1 VKKTSLSFEGGDLLH
16 GKMKHRES
24 NKPLITVITS
34 TFNAAKHL
42 PAAIQS
48 IREQNYRNIEYIVI
62 DGASSDGTLDVLRAN
77 EDVIDYWV
85 SEPDSG
91 IYDAWNKGLS
101 HCTGDWLYFLGA
113 DDFFWDENVL
123 NEAANYLSTL
133 PADKL
138 IAYGKVFLIDFD
150 GSNLQLIGKPWESV
164 SKLFME
170 MMSLPHQGIFH
181 RAELF
186 KTFGKFNESFM
197 IAGDYELLLRYLK
210 SNNPIFFPNLI
221 VAGMQLGGISNNPK
235 NLMIAMKEFRRA
247 RKIND
252 VSGFSFLWLYVILK
266 VYARI
271 LLLSLIGQNRFMTV
285 VKFFKHN

>member
-1 VKKTSLSFEGGDLLH
+1 MYKHKNNIPIQYPKISIVVAVKDGEKTLQ
-16 GKMKHRES
+16 RC
-24 NKPLITVITS
+24 
-34 TFNAAKHL
+34 FN
-42 PAAIQS
+42 S
-48 IREQNYRNIEYIVI
+48 IREQTYRKIELVVI
-62 DGASSDGTLDVLRAN
+62 DGRSSDQTLRIIKENLD
-77 EDVIDYWV
+77 IIKYW
-85 SEPDSG
+85 SSSKDSG
-91 IYDAWNKGLS
+91 IYEAWNKGLR
-101 HCTGDWLYFLGA
+101 HCSGDWLYFLGA
-113 DDFFWDENVL
+113 DDFFLDENVL
-123 NEAANYLSTL
+123 NQSANYLSTL

-150 GSNLQLIGKPWESV
+150 GSTLHLMGKPWGSV

-186 KTFGKFNESFM
+186 RIFGNFNESFRM
-197 IAGDYELLLRYLK
+197 AGDYELLLRYLK

-221 VAGMQLGGISNNPK
+221 VAGVQLGGISNNPK
-235 NLMIAMKEFRRA
+235 NLMIVMSEFRKA
-247 RKIND
+247 RKINGI
-252 VSGFSFLWLYVILK
+252 SGFSFLWLYAILK

>member
-1 VKKTSLSFEGGDLLH
+1 MYKYLSNTPIQHPKISIVVAVKDGAKTLQRCFD
-16 GKMKHRES
+16 
-24 NKPLITVITS
+24 
-34 TFNAAKHL
+34 
-42 PAAIQS
+42 S
-48 IREQNYRNIEYIVI
+48 IRTQTYTRIELIVI
-62 DGASSDGTLDVLRAN
+62 DGQSGDQTLRIIEENLD
-77 EDVIDYWV
+77 IIKYWTSV
-85 SEPDSG
+85 EDSG
-91 IYDAWNKGLS
+91 ICEAWNKGLIHS
-101 HCTGDWLYFLGA
+101 SGDWLYFLGA

-123 NEAANYLSTL
+123 EQSANYLSTL

-138 IAYGKVFLIDFD
+138 IAYGKVFLIDFE
-150 GSNLQLIGKPWESV
+150 GSLLHLIGKPWKSV

-181 RAELF
+181 RAEFF
-186 KTFGKFNESFM
+186 KIFGKFNESFR

-210 SNNPIFFPNLI
+210 SNDPIFLPNLI

-247 RKIND
+247 RKINGI
-252 VSGFSFLWLYVILK
+252 SGFSFLWLYAILK

-271 LLLSLIGQNRFMTV
+271 LLLSLIGQNRLMTM

>member
-1 VKKTSLSFEGGDLLH
+1 MYKHKNNIPIQYPKISIVVAVKDGEKTLQ
-16 GKMKHRES
+16 RC
-24 NKPLITVITS
+24 
-34 TFNAAKHL
+34 FN
-42 PAAIQS
+42 S
-48 IREQNYRNIEYIVI
+48 IREQTYRKIELVVI
-62 DGASSDGTLDVLRAN
+62 DGRSSDQTLRIIKENLD
-77 EDVIDYWV
+77 IIKYW
-85 SEPDSG
+85 SSSKDSG
-91 IYDAWNKGLS
+91 IYEAWNKGLR
-101 HCTGDWLYFLGA
+101 HCSGDWLYFLGA

-123 NEAANYLSTL
+123 NQSANYLSTL

-150 GSNLQLIGKPWESV
+150 GSTLHLMGKPWESV

-186 KTFGKFNESFM
+186 RIFGNFNESFRM
-197 IAGDYELLLRYLK
+197 AGDYELLLRYLK

-235 NLMIAMKEFRRA
+235 NLMIVMSEFRKA
-247 RKIND
+247 RKING
-252 VSGFSFLWLYVILK
+252 VSGFSFLWIFAIIK

>member
-1 VKKTSLSFEGGDLLH
+1 MYKHKNNIPIQYPKISIVVAVKDGEKTLQ
-16 GKMKHRES
+16 RC
-24 NKPLITVITS
+24 
-34 TFNAAKHL
+34 FN
-42 PAAIQS
+42 S
-48 IREQNYRNIEYIVI
+48 IREQTYRKIELVVI
-62 DGASSDGTLDVLRAN
+62 DGRSSDQTLRIIKENLD
-77 EDVIDYWV
+77 IIKYWTSV
-85 SEPDSG
+85 KDSG
-91 IYDAWNKGLS
+91 IYEAWNKGLR
-101 HCTGDWLYFLGA
+101 HCSGDWLYFLGA

-123 NEAANYLSTL
+123 NQSANYLSTL

-150 GSNLQLIGKPWESV
+150 GSTLHPIGKPWESV

-186 KTFGKFNESFM
+186 KIFGNFNESFRM
-197 IAGDYELLLRYLK
+197 AGDYELLLRYLK
-210 SNNPIFFPNLI
+210 SNKPIFFPNLI

-235 NLMIAMKEFRRA
+235 NLMIVMSEFRKA
-247 RKIND
+247 RKINGI
-252 VSGFSFLWLYVILK
+252 SGFSFLWFYAILK

-271 LLLSLIGQNRFMTV
+271 LLLSLIGQNRLMTA